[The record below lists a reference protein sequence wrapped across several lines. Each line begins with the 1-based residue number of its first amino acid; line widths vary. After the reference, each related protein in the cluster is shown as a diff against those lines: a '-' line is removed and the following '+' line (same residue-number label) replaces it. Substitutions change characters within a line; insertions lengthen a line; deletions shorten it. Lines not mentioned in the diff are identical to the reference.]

1 MIQFIIFAII
11 YGIMMFIWSFVF
23 LNKSN
28 DKVNQSFLYFISL
41 IILWMVL
48 SLCSSYS
55 NSSVFVLALKTVYW
69 ISMMNLAVAFLL
81 FVYRL
86 LQKRLDAAFYISV
99 SINTLTIL
107 ARYLFPIDYSDPTFW
122 RLSLPVVAP
131 IMATVFTL
139 PAVYALFLITRNYCS
154 TKDQRQKV
162 QLKYI
167 FLGVGLACLTSVIS
181 EYILPAKFHLDI
193 GLSFMYVAILIF
205 IACIFVSIMKYK
217 LLNMR
222 SEYIYRKVLLSSS
235 DGIILVNKNRRI
247 ICVNDAAKGIL
258 RNDDIG
264 TGDYIAEY
272 IPGYAYEPNYKQH
285 EVNIHTADG
294 EVCLSITQYPIEPED
309 RNSAKLITI
318 TDVTSMKQKIDLLV
332 EQSST
337 DPMTGFY
344 NKQYFIEQYCNS
356 PEHTD
361 TELSLLFVDIDDFKS
376 INDLYGHIVG
386 DKVLEALAA
395 CVRKS
400 IRSDSKAVRF
410 GGDEF
415 IILLENTSADD
426 AYHVAERIRV
436 NVNNLDISRY
446 VPDMQLSLSIGVANS
461 LMLGMNSVS
470 SLIKKADTAMYRSKR
485 DGKNQVTIITE

>member
-1 MIQFIIFAII
+1 M
-11 YGIMMFIWSFVF
+11 
-23 LNKSN
+23 
-28 DKVNQSFLYFISL
+28 
-41 IILWMVL
+41 
-48 SLCSSYS
+48 
-55 NSSVFVLALKTVYW
+55 
-69 ISMMNLAVAFLL
+69 
-81 FVYRL
+81 
-86 LQKRLDAAFYISV
+86 
-99 SINTLTIL
+99 
-107 ARYLFPIDYSDPTFW
+107 
-122 RLSLPVVAP
+122 
-131 IMATVFTL
+131 
-139 PAVYALFLITRNYCS
+139 
-154 TKDQRQKV
+154 
-162 QLKYI
+162 
-167 FLGVGLACLTSVIS
+167 
-181 EYILPAKFHLDI
+181 
-193 GLSFMYVAILIF
+193 
-205 IACIFVSIMKYK
+205 
-217 LLNMR
+217 
-222 SEYIYRKVLLSSS
+222 LLSSS

-332 EQSST
+332 EQSAT

-395 CVRKS
+395 CVTKS

-426 AYHVAERIRV
+426 AYQVAERIRI
-436 NVNNLDISRY
+436 NVNNLDISCY

-470 SLIKKADTAMYRSKR
+470 SLIKKADTAMYRSKCN
-485 DGKNQVTIITE
+485 GKNQVTIITE

>member
-1 MIQFIIFAII
+1 MVQVFVFAII
-11 YGIMMFIWSFVF
+11 NSIMMFIWTFVF

-55 NSSVFVLALKTVYW
+55 NRSILVLALKTVYW

-86 LQKRLDAAFYISV
+86 IQKRLDAAFYISV
-99 SINTLTIL
+99 GINMLTIL
-107 ARYLFPIDYSDPTFW
+107 ARYLFPIDYSAPTFW
-122 RLSLPVVAP
+122 RLTLPVVAP

-139 PAVYALFLITRNYCS
+139 PAVYALYLITRNYFS

-205 IACIFVSIMKYK
+205 VACIFVSIMKYK
-217 LLNMR
+217 LLNIR

-235 DGIILVNKNRRI
+235 DAIILVNKNRRI
-247 ICVNDAAKGIL
+247 ICVNDAAKEIL
-258 RNDDIG
+258 KNDDIG
-264 TGDYIAEY
+264 TGDHIAKY

-285 EVNIHTADG
+285 EVNIHTAGG

-309 RNSAKLITI
+309 SNSVKFITI

-344 NKQYFIEQYCNS
+344 NKQYFIEHYANR
-356 PEHTD
+356 PEYTGA
-361 TELSLLFVDIDDFKS
+361 ELSVLFIDIDDFKS
-376 INDLYGHIVG
+376 INDFYGHTVG
-386 DKVLEALAA
+386 DKVLEALAV

-400 IRSDSKAVRF
+400 IRSGSEAVRF

-426 AYHVAERIRV
+426 AYQVAERIRI
-436 NVNNLDISRY
+436 NANNLDINRY
-446 VPDMQLSLSIGVANS
+446 GPDIKLSLSIGVANS
-461 LMLGMNSVS
+461 LMLGTRSVS
-470 SLIKKADTAMYRSKR
+470 SLIKKADTAMYRSKS